1 MELDLSCHLSV
12 ITGDA
17 DPAGLIPI
25 LGRLREMGY
34 RHAVLAPLDEGS
46 TDSAALRD
54 AFIDADVSPITMCAQ
69 GPGADVSSPDPAER
83 AAGAA
88 ALRASVDFAVRVGAD
103 QVGGVP
109 YGLFGRPTE
118 PLPPEGF
125 ERSAREVGTVAD
137 YAADHGVQLTFEV
150 LNRYEEAAINTA
162 VQAMEYVSAS
172 GSDNLGI
179 HLDTFHMAVEEA
191 DMSEAIRHVLPYLR
205 YLELGQSG
213 RGRLSTGAIDIPGVV
228 QAAFDDGYQGR
239 IGVEAFSRPL
249 LDDGVSDMLSI
260 WRAPYDDGLELASDA
275 VRVIRAGWAAS
286 IPGRRARRLSRSG
299 A

>member
-1 MELDLSCHLSV
+1 MDLDLACHLSIV
-12 ITGDA
+12 TGSAEPGDLA
-17 DPAGLIPI
+17 PI
-25 LGRLREMGY
+25 LGRLRELGY
-34 RHAVLAPLDEGS
+34 RRAVLAPLDE
-46 TDSAALRD
+46 SAADSTALRAVFAD
-54 AFIDADVSPITMCAQ
+54 AGVLPITMCGQ

-88 ALRASVDFAVRVGAD
+88 ALRASVDFAARVGAD

-109 YGLFGRPTE
+109 YGLFGRPGE
-118 PLPPEGF
+118 PLAPDAF
-125 ERSAREVGTVAD
+125 ERSAREVGAVAD
-137 YAADHGVQLTFEV
+137 YAADRGVQLTFEV

-162 VQAMEYVSAS
+162 REAMDYVAAS

-191 DMSEAIRHVLPYLR
+191 DMNEAIRHALPRLR

-213 RGRLSTGAIDIPGVV
+213 RGLLSTGAIDIPGVL
-228 QAAFDDGYQGR
+228 QEALDDGYQGR
-239 IGVEAFSRPL
+239 IGIEAFSRPFM
-249 LDDGVSDMLSI
+249 DDAVADMLSI
-260 WRAPYDDGLELASDA
+260 WRAPYDDGIALASDA
-275 VRVIRAGWAAS
+275 VRVIRTGWTAS